1 MDIGK
6 MTWNTDK
13 VFLLIQTKMFILE
26 NGKIIKNKEKEH
38 MFFLKQEWNM
48 LVNGEMDLW
57 KKEFGNFQMELIIK
71 DYFKI
76 INQKD

>member
-1 MDIGK
+1 
-6 MTWNTDK
+6 
-13 VFLLIQTKMFILE
+13 
-26 NGKIIKNKEKEH
+26 
-38 MFFLKQEWNM
+38 M

-76 INQKD
+76 INQKDQENGYLIIVTQLMVNMFRLLKRNKNKIKKSKNNHK